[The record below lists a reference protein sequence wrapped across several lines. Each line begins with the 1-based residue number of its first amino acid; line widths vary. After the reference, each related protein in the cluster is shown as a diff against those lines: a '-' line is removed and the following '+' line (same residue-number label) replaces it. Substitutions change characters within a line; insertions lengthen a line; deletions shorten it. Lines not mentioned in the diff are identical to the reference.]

1 MAGKYK
7 CALGCSPGFHHGL
20 KLPPVLIHFP
30 AMSPEKL
37 GQHFLTDA
45 SWQER
50 IARSIRPDDG
60 VWVEI
65 GAGHGEMTMRL
76 AQQASKVLA
85 IELDPRLA
93 RRLREVTGTCKNVE
107 VVEGD
112 VMAVDLPALVGDEK
126 FCVYGN
132 LPYYITSPILHR
144 LFEHA
149 ARISAIHIVIQF
161 EVAVRIVARPG
172 RRDYGYLSV
181 ASQWFSRP
189 EIAFRIPPGAFR
201 PQPRVA
207 SALVSFRMPGERTK
221 HDVGDENQFL
231 EFVKECF
238 AQKRK
243 TLRNNLRARLGS
255 RMDEILRQAG
265 LPTDARAEQLTPA
278 DFARLFHLAN

>member
-1 MAGKYK
+1 VWVHRWIFRFAI
-7 CALGCSPGFHHGL
+7 CPQLVPASE
-20 KLPPVLIHFP
+20 LIHFP
-30 AMSPEKL
+30 AVSPEKL

-50 IARSIRPDDG
+50 IARAIRIDGG

-65 GAGHGEMTMRL
+65 GAGHGEMTTRL
-76 AQQASKVLA
+76 ARDAGKVFA

-93 RRLREVTGTCKNVE
+93 RRLREVTADLKNVE

-112 VMAVDLPALVGDEK
+112 VMAVDLSNLTGGQR
-126 FCVYGN
+126 FSVYGN

-149 ARISAIHIVIQF
+149 GRISAIHIVIQF
-161 EVAVRIVARPG
+161 EVAVRIAARPG

-181 ASQWFSRP
+181 VSQWFSRP

-201 PQPRVA
+201 PRPKVA
-207 SALVSFRMPGERTK
+207 SALVSLRMPGVRAE
-221 HDVGDENQFL
+221 HSVENEPAFL

-243 TLRNNLRARLGS
+243 TLRNNLRVRLGT
-255 RMDEILRQAG
+255 RAEELLREAG
-265 LPTDARAEQLTPA
+265 FAADARAEQLTPS
-278 DFARLFHLAN
+278 DFAKLFHLAR